1 MKLSVIIPTYN
12 RCECLKAAL
21 NSLLVQEE
29 IEPGDFEVLVVDNNS
44 TDNTKTIVGSF
55 EKNFNGRMK
64 YIFEQK
70 QGVAHAI
77 NAGIIASK
85 GELVATIGDDCRV
98 DTKWA
103 AKIRSVFE
111 TKNIDLLA
119 GKIIARFD
127 GPLPPWIDLSKL
139 HGPLAHYDKGE
150 HYLESTK
157 DRRII
162 PTGANT
168 ILRRAA
174 IDAYGAYRPA
184 GRAEDTELGVRWQS
198 RGAKIAYSPDVVV
211 YHYNESARLTK
222 QYFRKWFF
230 LCGKNWFLIFKEKY
244 RSGRLFLKVPL
255 WVYKELL
262 QCVVKYVRSLAGRH
276 QRETFFHEAII
287 CYYCG
292 IIWGC
297 FGLNTNFENLR

>member
-127 GPLPPWIDLSKL
+127 GPHCPIGLIYQNSMAPWHITI
-139 HGPLAHYDKGE
+139 KG
-150 HYLESTK
+150 STIWK
-157 DRRII
+157 A
-162 PTGANT
+162 PKTGASSP
-168 ILRRAA
+168 R
-174 IDAYGAYRPA
+174 
-184 GRAEDTELGVRWQS
+184 GRTP
-198 RGAKIAYSPDVVV
+198 Y
-211 YHYNESARLTK
+211 
-222 QYFRKWFF
+222 
-230 LCGKNWFLIFKEKY
+230 
-244 RSGRLFLKVPL
+244 
-255 WVYKELL
+255 
-262 QCVVKYVRSLAGRH
+262 
-276 QRETFFHEAII
+276 
-287 CYYCG
+287 
-292 IIWGC
+292 
-297 FGLNTNFENLR
+297 